1 MYVLSNLAQLG
12 SHFFVSESWRE
23 KYLFIFA
30 IIQYK
35 KQFTWWRWGHC
46 LDRYFAPSL
55 SPDAHI
61 SPDSLWHFVSESTT
75 FYPQNDL
82 LLSFLKKEI
91 KKTLD
96 LYFLFYFLQELNT
109 WFILSLLLST
119 RTEDQK
125 EKKRLVCL
133 ISPVLPDRRQE
144 RSIVQLS
151 YCPGR
156 FSPQY
161 L

>member
-1 MYVLSNLAQLG
+1 MGVFTAKVIFIQTRIQLNSITMYVLSNLAQLG

-46 LDRYFAPSL
+46 LDLYFAPFL

-61 SPDSLWHFVSESTT
+61 SLDSLWHFVSESTT
-75 FYPQNDL
+75 VYPQNDL

-109 WFILSLLLST
+109 WSISSL
-119 RTEDQK
+119 
-125 EKKRLVCL
+125 
-133 ISPVLPDRRQE
+133 
-144 RSIVQLS
+144 
-151 YCPGR
+151 
-156 FSPQY
+156 
-161 L
+161 